1 VQFWARHHAD
11 KMSKR
16 VRGWGFTHQNPT
28 EEDRHY
34 MELITKWKG
43 VKYVKFQ
50 RERGTTVHLQ
60 GVVIFKSAKTKSAV
74 RKLGLQ
80 CHWTP
85 LNTVPHQINM
95 INYCG
100 KEETRVDGHEPLEY
114 GDAPN
119 PGRRNDVMRALDL
132 IKEKPHITHGELA
145 HECPATARM
154 VSFVKQ
160 VKFEQQK
167 PRRLEHPCEGIWLWG
182 QPNQGKSH
190 MAFSDHP
197 TAFEKDGSTIWFD
210 GYAGEKTVILD
221 EFTGGIPLKDVQR
234 WTDRWPCK
242 VQTKGGHVQLQAER
256 IVITSNQPPWE
267 LYPNVAKVRRKALLR
282 RFEIYEVKNRNKHH
296 TPTPIHPL
304 FEPHTHPFTTT
315 PHHTV

>member
-1 VQFWARHHAD
+1 MAD
-11 KMSKR
+11 KR
-16 VRGWGFTHQNPT
+16 ARGWAFTHQNPT
-28 EEDRHY
+28 KEDREY
-34 MELITKWKG
+34 METITAWKG

-60 GVVIFKSAKTKSAV
+60 GVVIFKTQRKASQV
-74 RKLGLQ
+74 RKKLQ

-85 LNTVPHQINM
+85 LPKVPDQLRM

-100 KEETRVDGHEPLEY
+100 KAETRVDGHEPLES
-114 GDAPN
+114 GDPPN
-119 PGRRNDVMRALDL
+119 PGRRSDVIAALDL
-132 IKEKPHITHGELA
+132 IKEKPHITHVELA
-145 HECPATARM
+145 YEHPSTARM

-160 VKFEQQK
+160 AKFEQQQ
-167 PRRLEHPCEGIWLWG
+167 PRRLEQPCEGIWLWG
-182 QPNQGKSH
+182 QPDQGKSH
-190 MAFSDHP
+190 MAFSDYP
-197 TAFEKDGSTIWFD
+197 TAFEKDGSTVWFD

-256 IVITSNQPPWE
+256 VIVTSNQPPWE
-267 LYPNVAKVRRKALLR
+267 LYPNVAQVRRKALLR
-282 RFEIYEVKNRNKHH
+282 RFAIYEVKDRKKIP

-304 FEPHTHPFTTT
+304 FEPHTHPYTTT
-315 PHHTV
+315 PHHRTV